1 MPKGRTY
8 QDHVEHH
15 LEGSPQLQN
24 KVSFLWN
31 IFVSNVLCDMK
42 K

>member
-31 IFVSNVLCDMK
+31 ILFPMFSVI
-42 K
+42 